1 MRKEDSMIVK
11 VKTDFFLGCKER
23 RALIYNEDHSFY
35 WEGVATKE
43 ITNAMRGKGILSR
56 VFGKFFHAHL
66 GEDGKIC
73 LDEEVPRQ
81 DW

>member
-1 MRKEDSMIVK
+1 MIVK
-11 VKTDFFLGCKER
+11 VKADFPLWCEKL
-23 RALIYNEDHSFY
+23 RALIYNEDRSFC

-43 ITNAMRGKGILSR
+43 ITDAMRGKGILSR

-66 GEDGKIC
+66 AEDGKIC
-73 LDEEVPRQ
+73 LDEEAPRQ